1 VREPLDD
8 QAVAET
14 AVADRE
20 GLAAQLREDAAH
32 DAGAREDD
40 GGAVRLQPDD
50 LPSLLGITGAVELD
64 LTVG

>member
-1 VREPLDD
+1 VREPLDE
-8 QAVAET
+8 QAVAQA

-20 GLAAQLREDAAH
+20 ALAAELGEDAAH

-40 GGAVRLQPDD
+40 GRAVGLQADD